1 MDWNNA
7 KFKAGVVEH
16 LQTAL
21 YNGPLWPQGAG
32 NIDRTNQC
40 TLGWR
45 LFGID
50 SVLPYSIHW
59 PSRFTYSTHMGSLLE
74 NVSSCTRSVHSINNS
89 ILRFRWKAFVWS
101 VPCLPAFS
109 VRSPPLLFEFS
120 CGPLP
125 SAATLGLFK
134 DGVDLL
140 LITVLAIIWN
150 EKTCFSSRTFYLK
163 ENKKPWSLFTFCDF

>member
-1 MDWNNA
+1 
-7 KFKAGVVEH
+7 
-16 LQTAL
+16 
-21 YNGPLWPQGAG
+21 
-32 NIDRTNQC
+32 
-40 TLGWR
+40 
-45 LFGID
+45 
-50 SVLPYSIHW
+50 
-59 PSRFTYSTHMGSLLE
+59 MGSLLE

-101 VPCLPAFS
+101 VPCLLAFS
-109 VRSPPLLFEFS
+109 VTSPPLLFEFS

-150 EKTCFSSRTFYLK
+150 EKTYFSSRTFYLK
-163 ENKKPWSLFTFCDF
+163 DSNKNLGPCLPSVISRSLQKFHFRINWKKKKSTSAETQIIRKIIVWVRLIWS